1 MIAQM
6 KNLNHWVRRYIC
18 RTVPESNFKKTEK
31 KLKDQSS
38 MSKIQIEKCHKA
50 NRAIDKNKH
59 TLGTHRQ
66 EIQDPI
72 YKLKKIKR

>member
-1 MIAQM
+1 M
-6 KNLNHWVRRYIC
+6 KISIIGLGDIFVELSQKV
-18 RTVPESNFKKTEK
+18 TLKKQKK

-59 TLGTHRQ
+59 TLGTHHQ